1 MTIDLKTLK
10 AMSDGAMIMAAQ
22 AEQMAIFAAGMVE
35 GTKQMAESLQSIVN
49 DCARQLAERRA
60 AENGTENGRV
70 NSAENNAAVA
80 ATQTACD
87 RAASDY
93 TANVSSLNSPSLP
106 QNAASGAFRPESGQ
120 TGRLD
125 AGGRP
130 APAQGAVGASTAPQ
144 THAVTPQT
152 HAAIPQANAPQAT
165 AATTQ
170 ANVPQTPA
178 AARQTAPQT
187 APQTPSLDLVT
198 LRAFVAERSTPE
210 NRAKIKAILTRY
222 GVRKLTELKESQYGA
237 VRNEVAAL

>member
-35 GTKQMAESLQSIVN
+35 GTKQMAESLQSIVS

-60 AENGTENGRV
+60 AENSAESGGV

-87 RAASDY
+87 RAAPGY
-93 TANVSSLNSPSLP
+93 VANVSSLNSPSLP
-106 QNAASGAFRPESGQ
+106 QNAASGAFQSESGQ
-120 TGRLD
+120 TGQHD
-125 AGGRP
+125 AGSRP
-130 APAQGAVGASTAPQ
+130 APLQGAVGASAANQAHAATPQANAPQ
-144 THAVTPQT
+144 STAAAPQANPPQT
-152 HAAIPQANAPQAT
+152 HAAIPQ
-165 AATTQ
+165 
-170 ANVPQTPA
+170 
-178 AARQTAPQT
+178 T
-187 APQTPSLDLVT
+187 APQTPPLDLVT

-210 NRAKIKAILTRY
+210 SRAKIKAILTRY
-222 GVRKLTELKESQYGA
+222 GVRKLTELKESQYEA